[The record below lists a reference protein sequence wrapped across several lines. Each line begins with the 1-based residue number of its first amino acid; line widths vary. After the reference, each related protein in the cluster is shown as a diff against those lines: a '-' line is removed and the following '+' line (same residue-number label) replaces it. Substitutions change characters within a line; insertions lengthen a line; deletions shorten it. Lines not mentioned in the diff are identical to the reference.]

1 MLLKKINPNL
11 KRKRK
16 KEINVHNSEIIAVNN
31 NI

>member
-11 KRKRK
+11 KRK